1 MRKGINGTI
10 SAGDFGSRP
19 LAVTRVEHG
28 IKVLALEDSARNR
41 RVFHPKKVVPAPF
54 SITVALAT
62 YEEYR
67 DLNQWLLSVVKEQIV
82 AEATTPFRV
91 DIPTFGFHQFGILES
106 DINLG
111 EERVGIL
118 VRKQRL
124 SFSTTK
130 DPLDTT
136 IPDEISFAVPAT
148 YFEAGGAPGDY
159 PSSYAV
165 AVGGDDIVDRWHEP
179 DTALFA
185 DVVHQSISAWFS

>member
-1 MRKGINGTI
+1 MRKSINGTI

-54 SITVALAT
+54 SITVALAS

-111 EERVGIL
+111 DVG
-118 VRKQRL
+118 RQR
-124 SFSTTK
+124 
-130 DPLDTT
+130 P
-136 IPDEISFAVPAT
+136 VPGDGRAPP
-148 YFEAGGAPGDY
+148 GGAQHHHRR
-159 PSSYAV
+159 A
-165 AVGGDDIVDRWHEP
+165 DDHHRRAGHDECGI
-179 DTALFA
+179 
-185 DVVHQSISAWFS
+185 